1 MEQAFPKCGV
11 FLQGESMDLQVIS
24 RDGEPE
30 YAVLPWAQYQA
41 LLKAAGF
48 AEKPRPETA
57 QPAPEVAEH
66 PAFDQLGALR
76 TAKCLEVA
84 TLARAVGISP
94 SYLEL
99 IENGTREPDAAIKR
113 SLAWELGVPG
123 WRGES

>member
-1 MEQAFPKCGV
+1 
-11 FLQGESMDLQVIS
+11 MDLQVIS

-41 LLKAAGF
+41 LLKAAGL
-48 AEKPRPETA
+48 AGKPSSEPAASTSGTTA
-57 QPAPEVAEH
+57 NEFPG
-66 PAFDQLGALR
+66 FDELRALR
-76 TAKCLEVA
+76 EAKGLEA
-84 TLARAVGISP
+84 ASLARTVGISP

-99 IENGTREPDAAIKR
+99 IENGTREPDGAIKR